1 MVRYV
6 LPYKAENCGDKER
19 KYEKVNWSEV
29 LSLASC
35 YMCLRGSEL
44 SLLLQSERLILVTA
58 SLVSNAVSSCD
69 LRHER
74 MAMDGVPKDLIL

>member
-6 LPYKAENCGDKER
+6 LTFKAENCGEKAR
-19 KYEKVNWSEV
+19 RYEKVSWSEV